1 MVGATRLPAGPSVRM
16 DPFVLRALTNP
27 QQGMLV
33 GRQEIAS
40 TIIDQMTHGMSAI
53 HLIVGPSGSGRTS
66 LLNCLAPDDSRHIGN
81 IWNEETKTTG
91 VIHEAVA
98 KFTNQF
104 QIPPTPQSAAD
115 FLRRHL
121 DGRTG
126 NLDLIAFDYP
136 FIPIPDL
143 LGIIQNIVPT
153 LQTMRAMTVVSMRD
167 DQYHDL
173 GGASSIGSSFD
184 KIHHLL
190 PLTLEETRM
199 LVDLRMNSVSHE
211 TILKQGGDIARLHAY
226 TGGNPKEIVRQCGLH
241 LAHLRFPDRHPE
253 APFMEQQPPFATSI
267 PSRESHHSSSNR
279 MGPRPEPSRPLFPST
294 TVLPVQ
300 TESPPSSDVYA
311 DGYDAWFADS
321 KAIDPPSDIVNPNL
335 IEDSLI
341 DDDDGD
347 DDNRPLFESIDDDS
361 YGGIGFD
368 PEEIHIA
375 NQDEVIDFDDSQVLY
390 LETEEMESEGIESL
404 DLEEESF
411 AESYD
416 VLPSEDHQYSL
427 DREPMFEDLEIGI
440 QDENEAHIRSEPI
453 GFEPSSDF
461 EHLESDVTPVVKPS
475 NIRQQPRSVFFGLT
489 DRMRENNMRMDIAPP
504 SPPTKV
510 IEAIDWGTNE
520 ESSNEPIPL
529 PDVTKSSPPME
540 ARPQMRTIDPMTSR
554 PPDIQSK
561 DGNAELWMDPSS
573 VPSTPPSLTSDD
585 ELVPAPRVV
594 KIVPSVP
601 SLEENRSFSNT
612 KRVIDGIHAFR
623 KVRWE
628 PDEPLDPTRLKTM
641 SEADV
646 QILTAAVER
655 EVSPSD
661 IALQARLQV
670 GRSRLSQRFNDL
682 RRTGYLSVRTEGRSR
697 YYRLTEAASGLF
709 SEVNQ

>member
-16 DPFVLRALTNP
+16 DPFVLRALNNS

-40 TIIDQMTHGMSAI
+40 TINNQMTHGMSAI

-115 FLRRHL
+115 YLRRHL
-121 DGRTG
+121 EARTG
-126 NLDLIAFDYP
+126 ILDLIAFDYP
-136 FIPIPDL
+136 FIPISDL
-143 LGIIQNIVPT
+143 LGIIRNIVPA
-153 LQTMRAMTVVSMRD
+153 LRTMRVMTVVSMSD
-167 DQYHDL
+167 DQYRDL
-173 GGASSIGSSFD
+173 GGASSIGASFD
-184 KIHHLL
+184 KVHHLL
-190 PLTLEETRM
+190 PLTLEETRK
-199 LVDLRMNSVSHE
+199 LVDLRMDSVSHE
-211 TILKQGGDIARLHAY
+211 TILKQGDDIARLHSY

-241 LAHLRFPDRHPE
+241 LAHLRFPDKNPP
-253 APFMEQQPPFATSI
+253 APFMELQPPFTSSI
-267 PSRESHHSSSNR
+267 QSSSESHHSSSSR
-279 MGPRPEPSRPLFPST
+279 MGSRPEPSRPLFPST

-300 TESPPSSDVYA
+300 ANSSPSGDVYE

-321 KAIDPPSDIVNPNL
+321 KVVHPPSDFTASNQ
-335 IEDSLI
+335 IEDPLI
-341 DDDDGD
+341 DDD
-347 DDNRPLFESIDDDS
+347 DDNRPLFESMDDDP

-375 NQDEVIDFDDSQVLY
+375 NQDEIIDFDDGQVLY
-390 LETEEMESEGIESL
+390 LETEEMEPGGTESL
-404 DLEEESF
+404 DLEEALF
-411 AESYD
+411 AESHE
-416 VLPSEDHQYSL
+416 VQPSEDSQISL
-427 DREPMFEDLEIGI
+427 DRDSMFDDQRVGI
-440 QDENEAHIRSEPI
+440 YAESEAHIRSEPI

-461 EHLESDVTPVVKPS
+461 ELLEPEVTSVAEPS
-475 NIRQQPRSVFFGLT
+475 NARKQPSSAFSGLT
-489 DRMRENNMRMDIAPP
+489 GRMRENTTRMRIAPP
-504 SPPTKV
+504 NPTTET
-510 IEAIDWGTNE
+510 IEAIDWGPSE
-520 ESSNEPIPL
+520 ESTKESLPL
-529 PDVTKSSPPME
+529 PDVPESNPIMG
-540 ARPQMRTIDPMTSR
+540 ARPRMHTIDPMTSR
-554 PPDIQSK
+554 PPDIKSE
-561 DGNAELWMDPSS
+561 DGNAELWMDPISA
-573 VPSTPPSLTSDD
+573 PSTPLNPVPDGD
-585 ELVPAPRVV
+585 PAPTHRRE
-594 KIVPSVP
+594 KFVPP
-601 SLEENRSFSNT
+601 ALPMEENRSFSNT

-709 SEVNQ
+709 SEVNE